1 MGTDPKQA
9 PGKTEPEK
17 MQEESETTEQ
27 NKDTS
32 ELINVDLSSDSIL
45 IDEDDDADEI
55 PEDKILDYALYIDR
69 SSEDPN

>member
-45 IDEDDDADEI
+45 IGQQHTTNIQLEGEM
-55 PEDKILDYALYIDR
+55 
-69 SSEDPN
+69 

>member
-17 MQEESETTEQ
+17 MQDESKTTEQ